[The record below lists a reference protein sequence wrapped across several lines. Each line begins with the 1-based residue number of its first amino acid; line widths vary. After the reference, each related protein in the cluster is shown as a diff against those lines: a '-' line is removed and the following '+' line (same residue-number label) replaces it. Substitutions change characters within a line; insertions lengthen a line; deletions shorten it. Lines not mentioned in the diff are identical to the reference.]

1 MDTILQYNS
10 IITTSAPQGLLQNKI
25 TELTELIKIK
35 NKIINE
41 KIRKLENENKGKNT
55 QICELEND
63 LIYFV
68 RKSNYKTNKC
78 VEEDEED

>member
-68 RKSNYKTNKC
+68 RKSNYKQNKC
-78 VEEDEED
+78 VEQDEED